1 MASSETTF
9 ILMAI
14 AVLISSVALLLSA
27 LASVGTYLAVRKLQS
42 QVSPLVPQVTEFL
55 VNSRAAL
62 DEALK
67 QFRETGEKTRAVLDD
82 MRAEVGNFSAA
93 RKDITD
99 RVQAQMQRIELVLDD
114 SLTDIQEVVT
124 AVHGGVIKP
133 IREVT
138 GVLAGVRVAVRSFF
152 GGRRPSVAQ
161 ATQDEEIFIG

>member
-1 MASSETTF
+1 LASSETTF

-14 AVLISSVALLLSA
+14 AVLISSIALLLSA

-42 QVSPLVPQVTEFL
+42 QVSPLVPQATEFL

-67 QFRETGEKTRAVLDD
+67 QFRETGEKTQAVLTDVQ
-82 MRAEVGNFSAA
+82 AEVASFSEA
-93 RKDITD
+93 RTDITN
-99 RVQAQMQRIELVLDD
+99 RLQAQVQRIELVLDD
-114 SLTDIQEVVT
+114 SLSNIQEVVSV
-124 AVHGGVIKP
+124 VHGGVIKP

-138 GVLAGVRVAVRSFF
+138 GLLSGVRTAVRSFF